1 MAAQPYVNIN
11 VCDGMDYSS
20 NSSLVS
26 AVATEIAK
34 RATITFNE
42 YVIEN
47 GQLKLDDNGNRIPVK
62 KTVSLN
68 MPTRTGLMGA
78 IHKVFGGG
86 NAANVVGSTH
96 VNIGTTSNEVFVTPT
111 TKVVNGATVTT
122 TVEDR
127 TKPVRGA
134 DIRGDVYGGGNAAEV
149 TGDTNVVI
157 GK

>member
-1 MAAQPYVNIN
+1 
-11 VCDGMDYSS
+11 MDYSS

-96 VNIGTTSNEVFVTPT
+96 VNIGTTSNEVFVTPI
-111 TKVVNGATVTT
+111 TKVVNGT
-122 TVEDR
+122 TVATTETER
-127 TKPVRGA
+127 TKTVRGA
-134 DIRGDVYGGGNAAEV
+134 DVRGDVYGGGNAAEV